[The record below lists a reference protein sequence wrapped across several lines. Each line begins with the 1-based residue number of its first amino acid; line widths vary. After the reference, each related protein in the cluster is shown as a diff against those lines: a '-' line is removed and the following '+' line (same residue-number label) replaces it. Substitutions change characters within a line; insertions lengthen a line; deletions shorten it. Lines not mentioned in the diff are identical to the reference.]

1 MRNLRHLGHVV
12 YAFAALHLSVL
23 ASDHFKDAYAA
34 TLVDRAFGF
43 VSARLVSSSN

>member
-1 MRNLRHLGHVV
+1 MRNLRHFAHVA

-34 TLVDRAFGF
+34 TFVDRAFGVV
-43 VSARLVSSSN
+43 VSRFSHAGE